1 MADWQGTNPDD
12 LLATHLAGEM
22 TKPFRKKA
30 MREELRQKIAERTG
44 DSARVV
50 RQIVE
55 YLGER
60 THVRVVALFAPMP
73 GEVDLLTLTKMV
85 EKIWAFPKVTAD
97 GLVFQQVSNVEKDLR
112 PGAFGILEPKKRLP
126 VVLTDEID
134 LFLCPGLGFDTRGG
148 RIGRGKGFYD
158 AALAAARPDAI
169 RLGICFGF
177 QLVDEV
183 AMEDHD
189 VRMHGVIAG

>member
-12 LLATHLAGEM
+12 LLATHLAGDM
-22 TKPFRKKA
+22 TIPFRKNA
-30 MREELRQKIAERTG
+30 MRKELRQKMAERTG

-60 THVRVVALFAPMP
+60 PHVRVVALFAPMP
-73 GEVDLLTLTKMV
+73 GEVDLLELTKMT
-85 EKIWAFPKVTAD
+85 EKIWAFPRVTKY
-97 GLVFQQVSNVEKDLR
+97 GLTFHQVKDAKKDLR
-112 PGAFGILEPKKRLP
+112 PGAFGILEPRKRLP
-126 VVLTDEID
+126 LFLADEID
-134 LFLCPGLGFDTRGG
+134 LFLCPGMGFDTRGG

-158 AALAAARPDAI
+158 AALAKSRSDAV
-169 RLGICFGF
+169 RLGICFGY

-183 AMEDHD
+183 AMDDHD
-189 VRMHGVIAG
+189 IRMDGVIAG